1 MNDLLNAVMGQLDE
15 RTLAGLGRQVGAD
28 PHATRNAVAASLPL
42 LLGAM
47 QRNAGAGGADALAR
61 ALERDHANA
70 SVDDRL
76 DAALSGANTLDGA
89 AILGHVLGG
98 RQQRAALGVSKVSGL
113 EPGQSG
119 KLMAM
124 LAPLVMAVLA
134 NMQRRQGAAGGSG
147 IEGLLGQVMGGLG
160 GAGAG
165 AQGGSGVSGLLG
177 AVLDRDGD
185 GDVDFQDLMAA
196 GSAGSG
202 GSGGG
207 LDGLLGGLL
216 GGRR

>member
-1 MNDLLNAVMGQLDE
+1 MNDLLDTVMGQLDE

-28 PHATRNAVAASLPL
+28 PAATRNAVAASLPL

-76 DAALSGANTLDGA
+76 DAALGGNTQDGA

-124 LAPLVMAVLA
+124 LAPIVMAMLA

-160 GAGAG
+160 GGAG
-165 AQGGSGVSGLLG
+165 TGSAGGSGVSGLLG

-196 GSAGSG
+196 GSG
-202 GSGGG
+202 GSGSGF
-207 LDGLLGGLL
+207 DGLL